1 MYEGK
6 PIGMPGCGAGAF
18 WRLIEQHRVKSF
30 FCAPTALRA
39 IRREDPNGAE
49 MAKYDLSSL
58 DSVFLAGER
67 CDPNTMQWAQTLLDV
82 HKFKVDISD
91 NWWQTETGWPI
102 TGSFRGDA
110 MTQKLEA
117 TLGSGGYAVW

>member
-1 MYEGK
+1 
-6 PIGMPGCGAGAF
+6 
-18 WRLIEQHRVKSF
+18 
-30 FCAPTALRA
+30 
-39 IRREDPNGAE
+39 